1 MTGRVKWFNENK
13 EFGFITPEEGSGP
26 DVYVHSSN
34 ISTRGLQKL
43 VEGQRVT
50 FEIINGPKGPQA
62 TSVQVL

>member
-1 MTGRVKWFNENK
+1 MQSQSEPIVTVIFNQ
-13 EFGFITPEEGSGP
+13 
-26 DVYVHSSN
+26 
-34 ISTRGLQKL
+34 LQKL